1 MVGYDVYQN
10 FLVVFLEY
18 SQREDVMLKTIVWK
32 FISDKSASENLSGL
46 VLITPESPLASICVR
61 VAHAQYPNC

>member
-18 SQREDVMLKTIVWK
+18 PQREDVMLKTIVWK
-32 FISDKSASENLSGL
+32 FISDKSESENLSGL

-61 VAHAQYPNC
+61 LAHAQYFN